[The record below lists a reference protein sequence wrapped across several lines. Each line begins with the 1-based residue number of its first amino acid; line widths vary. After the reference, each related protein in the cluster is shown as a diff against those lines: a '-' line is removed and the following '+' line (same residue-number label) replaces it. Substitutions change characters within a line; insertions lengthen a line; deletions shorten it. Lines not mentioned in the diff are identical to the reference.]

1 MLLVDTASI
10 AELTA
15 SLSFPGVSG
24 YTTNPSLITRAAGVT
39 ALTVDEYQ
47 NAVLSLLRQSNELV
61 ADDGQLRQIMI
72 QGFGTAEQLI
82 AMARE
87 WSSQLDA
94 KRWRLWV
101 KLLPESA
108 ALAAIPSLSREGLST
123 LVTAVYTPAQAAVAC
138 AAGAE
143 AIAVY
148 VGRLRRSQPDWER
161 QLSAIA
167 GVIREG
173 NRRLLLAS
181 FPDLETVN
189 AALMHSNDLT
199 VPPMLL
205 PQLLESPLSAAAII
219 EFNNRIRTT

>member
-24 YTTNPSLITRAAGVT
+24 YTTNPSLITRAAGLT

-47 NAVLSLLRQSNELV
+47 KAVLGLLRKSNELV
-61 ADDGQLRQIMI
+61 VDDGQLRQIMI
-72 QGFGTAEQLI
+72 QGIGTAGGLI
-82 AMARE
+82 AMAHE
-87 WSSQLDA
+87 WRNQVDA
-94 KRWRLWV
+94 RRWRLWV
-101 KLLPESA
+101 KLLPEWAS
-108 ALAAIPSLSREGLST
+108 LAAIPALAKAGIST

-148 VGRLRRSQPDWER
+148 VGRLRRSEPNWET

-167 GVIREG
+167 NVVRHGD
-173 NRRLLLAS
+173 RRLLLAS
-181 FPDLETVN
+181 FPDLETVS
-189 AALMHSNDLT
+189 AALAHSNDLT
-199 VPPMLL
+199 VPPALL
-205 PQLLESPLSAAAII
+205 PQLLESPLSSAAIN
-219 EFNNRIRTT
+219 EFANRIRRC